1 MGQHWRLRTWI
12 RKEWG
17 PLGRATHHGAG
28 ALGRAAH
35 ARLPVGRGICG
46 LVLMPYLG
54 TSFSS
59 FIPLLL
65 PIVQMMELME
75 LMEGLQGGQRWT
87 GLDLRVEVDG
97 ASSWILGAGADSPG
111 PPCLPS
117 SHPRPCSVCPLYLPR
132 FCFGVGSGLR

>member
-1 MGQHWRLRTWI
+1 MGQHWRTADMAKKRVGDSGQGHTSW
-12 RKEWG
+12 
-17 PLGRATHHGAG
+17 AG
-28 ALGRAAH
+28 ALGRAVH
-35 ARLPVGRGICG
+35 ARLPMGRGICG

-75 LMEGLQGGQRWT
+75 LMEGLQGGQKWT

-97 ASSWILGAGADSPG
+97 ASSWILGGGADSPG
-111 PPCLPS
+111 PPLSRILTSPSLLCLPTLS
-117 SHPRPCSVCPLYLPR
+117 P
-132 FCFGVGSGLR
+132 